1 MKDANLF
8 RFPPA
13 LAAALDDCWRR
24 AAAPAEWNLTRKQ
37 FLAVLERSAAH
48 RFCGSSPDAKAIGHY
63 LESLHLADLALACA
77 CSEGSE
83 VAWDA
88 FVAQYRP
95 ELYRAAR
102 AIVGESNARE
112 LADSL
117 YAELY
122 GLHGSDGKRKSLFT
136 YFHGRSKLGTWLRAV
151 LAQRHVDELRR
162 TRRTDSL
169 DELVDNNEQAQ
180 PVAMGTAVDPEREK
194 YLAVMQAVLSMVLD
208 GLGAHERLR
217 LAYYYVEKLTLAE
230 IGRLLGEHEATVSRR
245 LDRARR
251 EIRCRVDECL
261 RGERKLSEA
270 QLRLCYEYA
279 RGEWPFDLTVRLRSG
294 QAVVPPEAD
303 DSLFRAR

>member
-1 MKDANLF
+1 MKDANSF
-8 RFPPA
+8 RFPSA
-13 LAAALDDCWRR
+13 LAAALDDCWQR
-24 AAAPAEWNLTRKQ
+24 AAVPADWNITREQ
-37 FLAVLERSAAH
+37 FQAVLERSAAH
-48 RFCGSSPDAKAIGHY
+48 RFRGSSPDAKTIRHY
-63 LESLHLADLALACA
+63 LQSLHVADLAIACA

-83 VAWDA
+83 AAWDT
-88 FVAQYRP
+88 FVAKYRP

-102 AIVGESNARE
+102 AIAGESNARE

-151 LAQRHVDELRR
+151 LAQRHVDERRR

-169 DELVDNNEQAQ
+169 DELIDNNEQAQ
-180 PVAMGTAVDPEREK
+180 PVAKGTAVDPERKK
-194 YLAVMQAVLSMVLD
+194 YLAMMQAVLSNVVD
-208 GLGAHERLR
+208 GLEVHERLR
-217 LAYYYVEKLTLAE
+217 LAYYYVENLTLAE
-230 IGRLLGEHEATVSRR
+230 IGRLLGEHEATVSRK

-251 EIRCRVDECL
+251 EIRRRVDECL
-261 RGERKLSEA
+261 REEKKLSEA

-294 QAVVPPEAD
+294 QAVVPPEGG
-303 DSLFRAR
+303 

>member
-1 MKDANLF
+1 MKDANAF
-8 RFPPA
+8 HFPPA
-13 LAAALDDCWRR
+13 LADVLDECWKR
-24 AAAPAEWNLTRKQ
+24 AATPADWNITREQ
-37 FLAVLERSAAH
+37 FQAVLERSTAH
-48 RFCGSSPDAKAIGHY
+48 RFCGPSPDTKTIRRY
-63 LESLHLADLALACA
+63 LESLQLADLALACA
-77 CSEGSE
+77 CSEGIE
-83 VAWDA
+83 AAWDT
-88 FVAQYRP
+88 FVAKYRP

-102 AIVGESNARE
+102 AIAGESNARE

-122 GLHGSDGKRKSLFT
+122 GLPGSDGERKSLFS

-151 LAQRHVDELRR
+151 LSQRHVDELRR

-180 PVAMGTAVDPEREK
+180 PVATGTAVDPERET
-194 YLAVMQAVLSMVLD
+194 YIAMMQAVLSNVLD

-230 IGRLLGEHEATVSRR
+230 IGRLLGEHEATVSRK

-251 EIRCRVDECL
+251 EIRRRVDECL
-261 RGERKLSEA
+261 REEKKLSEA

-279 RGEWPFDLTVRLRSG
+279 RGEWPFDLTVRLRSER
-294 QAVVPPEAD
+294 AVVPPEGG
-303 DSLFRAR
+303 